1 MGNSCLKSSGS
12 VDDLALLRESNGSS
26 REPSSSEPQLGP
38 PPSYQETIQQMSL
51 PIFYPQASASRPSTH
66 MTEEEQIK
74 IAQKLGLIQHLP
86 SGLYDSSKKDRE

>member
-26 REPSSSEPQLGP
+26 REASSSERIGP

-51 PIFYPQASASRPSTH
+51 PIFYPSASASRPPPH

-74 IAQKLGLIQHLP
+74 MAQKIGLIQHLP
-86 SGLYDSSKKDRE
+86 SGLYDGSKKDKE